1 MKRNRLGLVRHL
13 SDNATNHAS
22 EIESVNTSAFLRTDL
37 SSWCGWLFAFRN
49 LLASRAV
56 YELGRCARLKTRIL
70 IACFS
75 LCICF
80 GSVFAVSQT
89 SSFQFLQKPG
99 PYPVGLKVVDQYD
112 HSRAYPSSKTL
123 SKSPV
128 GDNARSLQTLIWYPS
143 LRSTDKAMTVG
154 DYVQLADT
162 EIHFNAPDEK
172 ENRWRSLLM
181 TSFDIPLSAVREA
194 KPAKGRYPVLIYA
207 PSDSSVSWE
216 NADLCEYLASH
227 GYVVLS
233 SPSMGVSTRDMTDDL
248 VGINA
253 QARDISFLI
262 TYAKTLPDTDL
273 SQVAVASWS
282 WGGIS
287 SLFASARDPRIDAL
301 VEMDG
306 SMRYYPGLVKRAGNV
321 HPERM
326 TIPLL
331 CFTRNVSLE
340 DLENDDAPPANKI
353 GPNVLNTW
361 IHGDLLTVNMLG
373 MAHPEFSSMFQR
385 RESAQRFAENQV
397 ADYDREDANKSYAWV
412 ALYTLN
418 FLDAYVK
425 HDVSAKAFL
434 GKTPAENRVPKHFM
448 DIKFRPAEK
457 VSSLKAR

>member
-1 MKRNRLGLVRHL
+1 VKP
-13 SDNATNHAS
+13 
-22 EIESVNTSAFLRTDL
+22 
-37 SSWCGWLFAFRN
+37 
-49 LLASRAV
+49 
-56 YELGRCARLKTRIL
+56 RIL
-70 IACFS
+70 IAFFA

-80 GSVFAVSQT
+80 CSILATPQT
-89 SSFQFLQKPG
+89 SQFKFLEKPG
-99 PYPVGLKVVDQYD
+99 PYPIGLKIVYQFDR
-112 HSRAYPSSKTL
+112 SRTYPSAPKDSSKP
-123 SKSPV
+123 SV
-128 GDNARSLQTLIWYPS
+128 GDDARPLQTLLWYPS
-143 LRSTDKAMTVG
+143 LRSTTKPMTVG

-172 ENRWRSLLM
+172 ENRWRSLLKA
-181 TSFDIPLSAVREA
+181 SFDIPLSAVREA

-227 GYVVLS
+227 GYVVLA
-233 SPSMGVSTRDMTDDL
+233 SPSVGVSTRDMTDDL
-248 VGINA
+248 DGINA

-262 TYAKTLPDTDL
+262 TYATSLPDTDL
-273 SQVAVASWS
+273 SEVAVVSWS

-306 SMRYYPGLVKRAGNV
+306 SMCYYPGLVKRAGDV
-321 HPERM
+321 RPERM

-340 DLENDDAPPANKI
+340 DLENDDVPPADKV

-373 MAHPEFSSMFQR
+373 MSHPEFSSMFQR

-397 ADYDREDANKSYAWV
+397 ADYEREDANTSHAWV

-418 FLDAYVK
+418 FLDAYLK
-425 HDVSAKAFL
+425 HDASAKAFL
-434 GKTPAENRVPKHFM
+434 EKTPAENGVPQHFM
-448 DIKFRPAEK
+448 GIKFRPAQK
-457 VSSLKAR
+457 PSDSNSR